1 MIRPDDHTLRTTV
14 EKWIHY
20 AEEGQKQSRR
30 DKVEGILDSKRKV
43 MREKCIKLF
52 EKFKEDLHELI
63 ERDNIENTTQ
73 SQNERDLDFKAL
85 LSYHDLFR

>member
-1 MIRPDDHTLRTTV
+1 
-14 EKWIHY
+14 
-20 AEEGQKQSRR
+20 
-30 DKVEGILDSKRKV
+30 

-85 LSYHDLFR
+85 NSYHELFR